1 MKDNEKEVVASSMLD
16 LLSKTGERLNE
27 TELYDLV
34 LVTEKR
40 VGIIETRLDELE
52 EYKQEIIDAVQM
64 VESLGELTSYHKLCF
79 PSGMNGTNLVNEVH
93 GIDDRLTHLEE
104 KVT

>member
-1 MKDNEKEVVASSMLD
+1 MSDYDKEVLTASA
-16 LLSKTGERLNE
+16 LLERL
-27 TELYDLV
+27 DS
-34 LVTEKR
+34 
-40 VGIIETRLDELE
+40 IEARLKDIE

-93 GIDDRLTHLEE
+93 DIDDRLTHLEE
-104 KVT
+104 KVDATD